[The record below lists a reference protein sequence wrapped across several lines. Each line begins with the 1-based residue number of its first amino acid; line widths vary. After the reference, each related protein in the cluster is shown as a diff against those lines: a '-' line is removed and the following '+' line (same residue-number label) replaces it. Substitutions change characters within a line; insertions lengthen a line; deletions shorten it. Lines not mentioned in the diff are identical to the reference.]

1 MILISKSIK
10 GNPREGWMSIFG
22 VCAGLGSTVE
32 AASPPVPAS
41 EASVRC
47 VLWADLLIQK
57 VCNGGKENY

>member
-1 MILISKSIK
+1 
-10 GNPREGWMSIFG
+10 MSIFG